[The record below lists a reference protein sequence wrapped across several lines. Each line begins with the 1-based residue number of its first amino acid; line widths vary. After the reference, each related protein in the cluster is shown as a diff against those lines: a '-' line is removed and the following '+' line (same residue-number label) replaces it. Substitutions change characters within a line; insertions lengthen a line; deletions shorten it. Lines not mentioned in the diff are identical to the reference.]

1 MLIINIQY
9 CSKVQLDSF
18 KGILHSKMKI
28 LSSIINPQV
37 VANLF
42 LSYFLLLNTKEDIL
56 KNDWNFGTI
65 DFHSLVFFL
74 LWKSMVPNNCLVSI
88 VLQNIFLRVQQKK
101 ETQKQVCNNLRVNNW
116 RQDFHFWVEYPFKG
130 ITVLL

>member
-37 VANLF
+37 VANLYEF
-42 LSYFLLLNTKEDIL
+42 LSSAEYKGRYFEERLKLWHHLL
-56 KNDWNFGTI
+56 
-65 DFHSLVFFL
+65 
-74 LWKSMVPNNCLVSI
+74 P
-88 VLQNIFLRVQQKK
+88 
-101 ETQKQVCNNLRVNNW
+101 
-116 RQDFHFWVEYPFKG
+116 
-130 ITVLL
+130 